1 MIAILNATANKT
13 ILEGAINF
21 LDYFK
26 YEKAG
31 GLEEYGTDIAKG
43 YVPTGV
49 SDLARIIDGEERL
62 ARTGLEQVQQRIPFL
77 REKLPLDTG
86 RVSGVSAKEA
96 SPFEIITKIRMTP
109 TNQTEVQKYIYRTEA
124 NIPVIDSSFIG
135 VKLNAAET
143 ALLREIT
150 QPYVDRVLGAL
161 VASQTF
167 QNADG
172 FMQKRMLEQGASY
185 ASHPGNNESL
195 MTEFIFLGGQRF
207 GPKWLKSLEAEM
219 EPKS

>member
-1 MIAILNATANKT
+1 M
-13 ILEGAINF
+13 
-21 LDYFK
+21 
-26 YEKAG
+26 
-31 GLEEYGTDIAKG
+31 
-43 YVPTGV
+43 
-49 SDLARIIDGEERL
+49 ARIIDGEERL

-86 RVSGVSAKEA
+86 RVGGTSTKEA
-96 SPFEIITKIRMTP
+96 NFEDYSKIRMTP

-135 VKLNAAET
+135 VKLNTAET

-150 QPYVDRVLGAL
+150 QPYVDRVLGAV

-172 FMQKRMLEQGASY
+172 FMQKRMLSKVHLTHHTPETM
-185 ASHPGNNESL
+185 NL
-195 MTEFIFLGGQRF
+195 L
-207 GPKWLKSLEAEM
+207 
-219 EPKS
+219 